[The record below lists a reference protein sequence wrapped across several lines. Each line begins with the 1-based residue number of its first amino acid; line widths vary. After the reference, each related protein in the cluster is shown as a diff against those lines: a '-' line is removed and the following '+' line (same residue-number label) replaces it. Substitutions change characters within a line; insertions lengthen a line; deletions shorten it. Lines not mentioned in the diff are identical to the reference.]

1 MESRKE
7 TLGLLLVDVARRMRR
22 AFQQQL
28 EGSSLTQ
35 AQGRAVVYVSL
46 HEGVRPSLSCASA
59 SSSASAQVATP
70 PRRSCASTG
79 SWSDS

>member
-1 MESRKE
+1 MESRNE
-7 TLGLLLVDVARRMRR
+7 TLGLLLVDVTRRMRR

-46 HEGVRPSLSCASA
+46 HEGVRPSPILRERIVQLSRAGGD
-59 SSSASAQVATP
+59 ASAQVV
-70 PRRSCASTG
+70 RIDG
-79 SWSDS
+79 